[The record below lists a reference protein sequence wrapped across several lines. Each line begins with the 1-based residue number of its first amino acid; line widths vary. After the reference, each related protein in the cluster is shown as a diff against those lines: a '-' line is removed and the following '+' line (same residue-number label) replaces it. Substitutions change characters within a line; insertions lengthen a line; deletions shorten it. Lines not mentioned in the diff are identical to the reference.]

1 MRLFALAWLVVS
13 LPAAVG
19 AAPPEPPNLFGIAVG
34 PHMRLEVGDDTGRH
48 DQWDQLDKVT
58 IRLVKNS
65 KTVWT
70 KHGWNALTG
79 TDDKSMPAGFRAPT
93 CKLFDLHVFP
103 QKLDKRDGV
112 RLSLECK
119 NHDMTHLGHEIVVA
133 SDILVDSADPYRVLY
148 VGEGSGYD
156 DGGSCDT
163 VHGVSYALAGNKLTI
178 TTTDSR
184 GKTCATPGTSTTSR
198 TVTL

>member
-1 MRLFALAWLVVS
+1 MRFALCVLLSW
-13 LPAAVG
+13 PAATR

-34 PHMRLEVGDDTGRH
+34 PRMRLEVGDDSGRH

-58 IRLVKNS
+58 IRLVKNG

-70 KHGWNALTG
+70 KHGWSAISG
-79 TDDKSMPAGFRAPT
+79 TDDKAMPAAFHAPA

-112 RLSLECK
+112 RLSLACK
-119 NHDMTHLGHEIVVA
+119 NHDMTHLDREIVVS
-133 SDILVDSADPYRVLY
+133 SDILVDTADPYHVVY
-148 VGEGSGYD
+148 VGDGSGYD
-156 DGGSCDT
+156 DGGPCDT

-178 TTTDSR
+178 TTTDTR
-184 GKTCATPGTSTTSR
+184 GKTCTTPGSATSTR
-198 TVTL
+198 TLTL